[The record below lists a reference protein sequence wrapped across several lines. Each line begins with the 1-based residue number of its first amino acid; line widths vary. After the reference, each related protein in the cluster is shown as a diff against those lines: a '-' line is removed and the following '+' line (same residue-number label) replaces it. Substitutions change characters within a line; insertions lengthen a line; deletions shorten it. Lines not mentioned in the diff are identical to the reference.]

1 MKNKNIAIIPA
12 RIGSKRL
19 KYKNIRIF
27 KKKPLIFWT
36 VKAAIE
42 SKIFNK
48 IYISTDSKLI
58 KEKLFNFKK
67 KIEFLDRP
75 KKFSGPKTKTS
86 TLIKYLIKRNY
97 LNKKYTNFF
106 LLQPTS
112 PLRSKQHILSMWK
125 IFKKN
130 DLLDL
135 ISVSE
140 KINKTK
146 INLNR
151 KLLYKKN
158 GITNKK
164 IKKKIYQN
172 GAVYI
177 KNINYFLKYPKFL
190 CRRSS
195 LYLMNKIDSLDVDY
209 EKDLKH

>member
-1 MKNKNIAIIPA
+1 
-12 RIGSKRL
+12 
-19 KYKNIRIF
+19 
-27 KKKPLIFWT
+27 
-36 VKAAIE
+36 
-42 SKIFNK
+42 
-48 IYISTDSKLI
+48 
-58 KEKLFNFKK
+58 
-67 KIEFLDRP
+67 
-75 KKFSGPKTKTS
+75 
-86 TLIKYLIKRNY
+86 
-97 LNKKYTNFF
+97 
-106 LLQPTS
+106 
-112 PLRSKQHILSMWK
+112 MWK

-140 KINKTK
+140 KKNKTK
-146 INLNR
+146 INLNQ

-158 GITNKK
+158 GIINKN

-190 CRRSS
+190 CSRSS